1 VADGWS
7 IPTGVDIAAE
17 RADQLAGL
25 VLTHASLTHSIE
37 GERPSV
43 SPEVYAAITQLIRQ
57 DAPAFIR
64 HGITQVTGGSIDE
77 ELADRMLER
86 LPTEN
91 MLEQWQLLTAPVDYA
106 DRLLSLDC
114 PMLLVKHEG
123 CLMSTEEG
131 FEDAVAALPEVET
144 AAVPEAPPVSGE
156 FAEALRHFC
165 LAHVSTVVS

>member
-1 VADGWS
+1 ME
-7 IPTGVDIAAE
+7 IAAE
-17 RADQLAGL
+17 RADRLAGL

-57 DAPAFIR
+57 DAPAFVR
-64 HGITQVTGGSIDE
+64 HGITQVTGGSVDE

-91 MLEQWQLLTAPVDYA
+91 MLESWELLTAPVDYA

-114 PMLLVKHEG
+114 PMLLVKHDG

-131 FEDAVAALPEVET
+131 FDDVVAALPEAET

-156 FAEALRHFC
+156 FAEALRRFC
-165 LAHVSTVVS
+165 LAHVSTVAS